1 MCSPLFLSG
10 RSGPQTGVKI
20 LGRLETENKSMFI
33 KQGDG
38 EN

>member
-1 MCSPLFLSG
+1 MCVFIAISLSG
-10 RSGPQTGVKI
+10 LQTGVKI